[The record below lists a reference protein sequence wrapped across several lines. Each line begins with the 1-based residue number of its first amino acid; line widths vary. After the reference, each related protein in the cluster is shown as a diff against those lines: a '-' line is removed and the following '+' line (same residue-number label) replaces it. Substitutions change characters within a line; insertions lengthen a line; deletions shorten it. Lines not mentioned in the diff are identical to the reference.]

1 MGFSQFALKNYKS
14 SIATQQKVI
23 DMHPGSVKVPDAM
36 YNMANGQ
43 IQLGQV
49 GSAKKTLRDLVA
61 KHPEAA
67 VTPSAQKRLKALE
80 AIK

>member
-1 MGFSQFALKNYKS
+1 
-14 SIATQQKVI
+14 
-23 DMHPGSVKVPDAM
+23 VPDAKF
-36 YNMANGQ
+36 NMANSQ

-49 GSAKKTLRDLVA
+49 TSAKKTLRDLIA
-61 KHPEAA
+61 KHPDAA